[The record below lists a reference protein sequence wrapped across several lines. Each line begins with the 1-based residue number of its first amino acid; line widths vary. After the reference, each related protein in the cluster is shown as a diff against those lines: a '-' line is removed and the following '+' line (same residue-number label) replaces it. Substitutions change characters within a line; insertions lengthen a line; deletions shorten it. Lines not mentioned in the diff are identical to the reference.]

1 MLVARRGR
9 KRRLELEA
17 EYWRLLA
24 AGVGTVEA
32 CKQLG
37 IGRKTGYRWRAENGG
52 LQPDYLP
59 EASRSGRY
67 LSLLERRRIASM
79 RERGL
84 TIRQIASRLGRAPS
98 TVSRELR
105 RNSRPHDYGSYDADL
120 AHHRCRERAGR
131 PRRAKLAMDP
141 ELRAEVQ
148 TKLDLEWSPEQIA
161 AHLRTHWPD
170 RPERHL
176 CHESIYRALYQ
187 GAKGGLNR
195 TLTRKL
201 RTGRPLRKQRR
212 RPDQR
217 MPRFVAPAVLI
228 DHRPSVIDRRERLG
242 DWEGDL
248 VVGVRSQSAVATLV
262 DRRTRYLR
270 LIALPD
276 GHSAG
281 HVRDALIANLS
292 LLPEQARRSLTWD
305 QGSEMARHHELAPYF
320 TDGVFFARPASP
332 WQRGTN
338 ENTNG
343 LIRQYLPKRT
353 NLSLHS
359 AEDLHAIEQR
369 LNNRPRKTLG
379 WQTPAQA
386 FAAALAP

>member
-1 MLVARRGR
+1 MARRGR

-17 EYWRLLA
+17 EYRRLLA
-24 AGVGTVEA
+24 AGVGSVEA
-32 CKQLG
+32 CRRLG

-52 LQPDYLP
+52 LRPDYVP
-59 EASRSGRY
+59 ESSRSGRY
-67 LSLLERRRIASM
+67 LSLLERRRIAAL

-84 TIRQIASRLGRAPS
+84 PIREIADLLGRAPS

-105 RNSRPHDYGSYDADL
+105 RNSRPHDYGRYDADL

-131 PRRAKLAMDP
+131 PRRAKLATDP
-141 ELRAEVQ
+141 ELKAEVQ
-148 TKLDLEWSPEQIA
+148 SKLDLEWSPEQIA
-161 AHLRTHWPD
+161 SHLRTRWPD

-176 CHESIYRALYQ
+176 CHETIYRALYQ
-187 GAKGGLNR
+187 GARGGLSR

-201 RTGRPLRKQRR
+201 RTGRPLRKKRR
-212 RPDQR
+212 RADQR

-228 DHRPSVIDRRERLG
+228 DHRPSVVELRERLG

-262 DRRTRYLR
+262 DRRTRYLQ
-270 LIALPD
+270 LVPLPE

-281 HVRDALIANLS
+281 HLRDALITVLS
-292 LLPEQARRSLTWD
+292 QLPEHARRRLTWD

-320 TDGVFFARPASP
+320 ADGIFFARPGSP
-332 WQRGTN
+332 WRRGTN

-343 LIRQYLPKRT
+343 LLRQYLPKRT
-353 NLSLHS
+353 NLSLPTRGWVAGLACPDRVRGLPS
-359 AEDLHAIEQR
+359 GR
-369 LNNRPRKTLG
+369 GRPGIKG
-379 WQTPAQA
+379 CV
-386 FAAALAP
+386 